1 MYPYLKKINIQAY
14 YRPIL
19 FKAYVEMYI
28 WDMCASYET
37 SISKPLNFR
46 DSEDW
51 VVSLSNG
58 KLRILSG
65 IEMKTIAHVFLFCF
79 VFHVFI
85 CVVFGLN
92 YMKLPFYTYNTILC
106 HLNLGRKT

>member
-1 MYPYLKKINIQAY
+1 MYIYPYLKKINIQAY
-14 YRPIL
+14 YQLIL
-19 FKAYVEMYI
+19 FKAYVEMCI

-51 VVSLSNG
+51 VLSSTNG
-58 KLRILSG
+58 KLRILSV
-65 IEMKTIAHVFLFCF
+65 IEMKTIAHVF
-79 VFHVFI
+79 I
-85 CVVFGLN
+85 CVIFGLN

-106 HLNLGRKT
+106 HLNLGQKT

>member
-79 VFHVFI
+79 P
-85 CVVFGLN
+85 C
-92 YMKLPFYTYNTILC
+92 FYLCSIWVELYEITILY
-106 HLNLGRKT
+106 L